1 MQLKQTLDNLRE
13 RLQNLAGSY
22 SLEVR
27 GISAESQS
35 KLASLRVQGRD
46 FLNLN
51 TDHMRRAVF
60 AEVAYQI
67 KSAVNGGASVSS
79 VEQAISADGGAV
91 AKEIVLARFEQQG
104 VDISLRPL
112 SPGYK
117 AWKQSRGFDPRIGI
131 KTGDLLAD
139 ISSAEFV
146 LVKR

>member
-1 MQLKQTLDNLRE
+1 M
-13 RLQNLAGSY
+13 
-22 SLEVR
+22 
-27 GISAESQS
+27 
-35 KLASLRVQGRD
+35 QGRD
-46 FLNLN
+46 FLNLS

-60 AEVAYQI
+60 AEVSYQI
-67 KSAVNGGASVSS
+67 KNAVNGGASVSS
-79 VEQAISADGGAV
+79 VEQAISTDGGAV

-117 AWKQSRGFDPRIGI
+117 AWKQSHGFDPRIGI